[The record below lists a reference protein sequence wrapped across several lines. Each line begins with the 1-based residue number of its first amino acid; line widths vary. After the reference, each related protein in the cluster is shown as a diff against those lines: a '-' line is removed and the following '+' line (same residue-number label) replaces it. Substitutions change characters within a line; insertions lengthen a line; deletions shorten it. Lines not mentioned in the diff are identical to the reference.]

1 MKATGVCRNVDQL
14 GRIVIPKELRHTLG
28 MKIKDP
34 IEYFLDGHQIIL
46 RKYQSTCEF
55 CDARNNL
62 IELHRKKVCS
72 SCANELAA
80 LIRT

>member
-1 MKATGVCRNVDQL
+1 MKATGVCRHVDQL

-28 MKIKDP
+28 MEFKDP
-34 IEYFLDGHQIIL
+34 IEYFLDDHQIIL

-55 CDARNNL
+55 CRARNDL
-62 IELHRKKVCS
+62 SELHRKKVCR